1 MFLLFVKYVNFFLN
15 FFFISEDIE
24 YKMILVGF
32 SCLWYI
38 CMLFVLIMLLINNVE
53 NIFVFNLINSV
64 IIIFVID
71 GIILMLLL

>member
-1 MFLLFVKYVNFFLN
+1 MFLLFVKYVNF